1 MPFQLPPIL
10 QSAPVALASL
20 DLEGR
25 VRDAN
30 RALLEMSGCSAE
42 DLTGV
47 PLSGFLTTGAGAV
60 IARFGDLAA
69 GRSDSYRTACQY
81 RRRDGELRD
90 ADVTVSLVRQA
101 DGTPQMCLAAIEDVT
116 ARQRAARETLEA
128 RAALQVSEARYRSL
142 VEQAPLSIQIL
153 SPEGRTLQV
162 NAAWERLWGLTL
174 DSLGD
179 YNILEDPQL
188 EERGLA
194 AFIRTAFEGRP
205 ARIPAALYDA
215 DRTLPD
221 RSVNDD
227 PRRWVRAVIYPLT
240 DADGSV
246 REVVLIHQ
254 DITDQVHAEE
264 ERHAATRLRLEEA
277 EHAQQ
282 KIEAASRLKDDF
294 LANLSHELRTPLNA
308 ILGWAR
314 ILSDREKDPATAHAL
329 EVIQRNAV
337 AQARLVDD
345 LLDLSRITSGKIRL
359 HSTLVDLAAVA
370 TAAVETVRPAAEAKG
385 VRLTSAIDPELPPVA
400 GDAERLH
407 QVFWN
412 VLSNAVRFSSR
423 DDRVW
428 LTLARDGDFAVAT
441 IADSGA
447 GIAPAFLPFVFDRFA
462 QGDSSSTRVH
472 PGLGLGLAIVRHLV
486 ELHGGS
492 VSAESAGKG
501 QGATFRIRLPLPGPE

>member
-1 MPFQLPPIL
+1 MSIVRCSTCRAAARRICQACRSRVS
-10 QSAPVALASL
+10 SAGPNS
-20 DLEGR
+20 R
-25 VRDAN
+25 V
-30 RALLEMSGCSAE
+30 SA
-42 DLTGV
+42 
-47 PLSGFLTTGAGAV
+47 
-60 IARFGDLAA
+60 ILAA
-69 GRSDSYRTACQY
+69 GRCDSDRAECQY

-90 ADVTVSLVRQA
+90 ADVTVSLVRHA
-101 DGTPQMCLAAIEDVT
+101 DGTPQMCLAAIADVT
-116 ARQRAARETLEA
+116 AQRRAAREALDA

-162 NAAWERLWGLTL
+162 NAAWEQLWGLTL
-174 DSLGD
+174 ERLGD

-194 AFIRTAFEGRP
+194 PFIRTAFEGQA
-205 ARIPAALYDA
+205 ARIPAALYDS

-221 RSVNDD
+221 RSVHEDT
-227 PRRWVRAVIYPLT
+227 RRWVRAVIYPLK
-240 DADGSV
+240 DAEGGV

-264 ERHAATRLRLEEA
+264 QRHAATRLRLEESELA
-277 EHAQQ
+277 HQR
-282 KIEAASRLKDDF
+282 IEAASRLKDDF

-314 ILSDREKDPATAHAL
+314 ILSDREQDPATVHAL

-337 AQARLVDD
+337 AQATLVDD
-345 LLDLSRITSGKIRL
+345 LLDLSRIVTGKIRL
-359 HSTLVDLAAVA
+359 QLTLVDLAPVA
-370 TAAVETVRPAAEAKG
+370 TNALETVRPAAEAKG
-385 VRLTSAIDPELPPVA
+385 VRLTSTIDPELPSVA
-400 GDAERLH
+400 GDPERLH

-412 VLSNAVRFSSR
+412 VLSNAVKFSSR
-423 DDRVW
+423 DDGVW

-441 IADSGA
+441 ITDSGA
-447 GIAPAFLPFVFDRFA
+447 GIDPAFLPFVFERFA
-462 QGDSSSTRVH
+462 QGDPSSTRVH

-492 VSAESAGKG
+492 VSAHSAGTG
-501 QGATFRIRLPLPGPE
+501 QGATVRIRLPLPGR